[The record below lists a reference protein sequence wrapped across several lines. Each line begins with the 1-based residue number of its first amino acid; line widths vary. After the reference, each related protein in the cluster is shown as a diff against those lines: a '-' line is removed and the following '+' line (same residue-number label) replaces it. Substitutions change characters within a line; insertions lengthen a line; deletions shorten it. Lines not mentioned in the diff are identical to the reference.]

1 MLLYHWYSIDIG
13 IIYLYMSVIPLYF
26 SGYISILGMLDEDNK
41 SNNNHAC
48 NIYTVSFILK
58 SVDQILKT
66 EVLSIC

>member
-1 MLLYHWYSIDIG
+1 
-13 IIYLYMSVIPLYF
+13 MSVIPLYF
-26 SGYISILGMLDEDNK
+26 SGYISILGMSDEDNK